1 MDERPVHDGQSGNSG
16 HAQQRALFETTS
28 ALAESSTL
36 EDAAPRML
44 KAVCEALG
52 WQYGAIWQVNRARDT
67 LRCVGTWGEPGLA
80 LAEFTAATRAHAF
93 ERGVGLP
100 GRVWESREPTWIRD
114 VTTDE
119 NFPRARA
126 AKQAGLHSAFALPIR
141 QGRRVSGVMEF
152 LSSDMFEPAP
162 ELLAMMT
169 TVCNQIGI
177 YVERK
182 WAGEDL
188 DRFFELSLDMFCVAT
203 FDGYFVRVN
212 PAWQTVLGFSE
223 EEMRAAPFMDF
234 VHPDDRAA
242 TIDAMSTLTT
252 GAKVIHFENR
262 YRAKDGTY
270 KRLEWNS
277 APFIHQG
284 LIYAVAR
291 DVTDRRAAQEALQ
304 QNTERLSQLVKE
316 LEVAR
321 ERAEQATVAKGEFLA
336 NMSHEIRTPMNAII
350 GMTDLTLQTRLTPQQ
365 REYIH
370 TARESAES
378 LMTIIDDILDVSK
391 IEARRLTLERAP
403 FHFRDTVEDSVKLL
417 APRADQKGLD
427 LSCRIA
433 PEVPDAL
440 IGDPGRLRQ
449 VILNLV
455 SNAIKFTDEGEVGV
469 NVSVDELGKD
479 DVRLRFTVRDT
490 GIGIAEDKQWEIFG
504 AFVQADTSTTRKYGG
519 TGLGLT
525 ISTQLVEMMDGRMWL
540 DSEVGKGTNFHFV
553 ARFGL
558 AHDMAGS
565 IVPAPTNLRDLH
577 VLVVDDNDTNRL
589 ILSEILASWQ
599 MRATSVH
606 SADAALESLRNAAE
620 QGDPFHLLLTDALMP
635 KTDGFGLAQQ
645 VARDNRFGRLKMIL
659 LTSAGAPVLKGRA
672 ANVFA
677 AKLAK
682 PVKQSDLLD
691 AIVTAFATTVSSRR
705 QRSKE
710 MQRSPDRSSKPLRVL
725 VAEDNPTNQALV
737 AALLKQKGHRV
748 TVVGNGRLAADRAV
762 LEPFD
767 LILMDVQMPEMGGLE
782 ATELIRDHERTA
794 GGHVPIVALTARAMA
809 GDREQCLAAGMDAY
823 VPKPLRSEDLF
834 AAIDSVVTQQ
844 RGPSVAATQLP
855 PDKIDRDV
863 LLEGF
868 GGRADLLKH
877 VVEVFLEDAPA
888 TLARLKQAIQAGNGT
903 EVAAIAHSLKGSVG
917 LFSQGQAFE
926 GIRRLEQVGK
936 SGDLSQ
942 AETTRA
948 EVEESVARLT
958 TELRA
963 LLDGL

>member
-1 MDERPVHDGQSGNSG
+1 
-16 HAQQRALFETTS
+16 
-28 ALAESSTL
+28 
-36 EDAAPRML
+36 
-44 KAVCEALG
+44 
-52 WQYGAIWQVNRARDT
+52 
-67 LRCVGTWGEPGLA
+67 
-80 LAEFTAATRAHAF
+80 
-93 ERGVGLP
+93 
-100 GRVWESREPTWIRD
+100 
-114 VTTDE
+114 
-119 NFPRARA
+119 
-126 AKQAGLHSAFALPIR
+126 
-141 QGRRVSGVMEF
+141 
-152 LSSDMFEPAP
+152 
-162 ELLAMMT
+162 
-169 TVCNQIGI
+169 
-177 YVERK
+177 
-182 WAGEDL
+182 
-188 DRFFELSLDMFCVAT
+188 MFCVAT

-223 EEMRAAPFMDF
+223 EEMRASPFMDF

-252 GAKVIHFENR
+252 GAKVIDFENR

-270 KRLEWNS
+270 KRLEWKS

-304 QNTERLSQLVKE
+304 QNAERLSQLVKE

-433 PEVPDAL
+433 PDVPEAL

-469 NVSVDELGKD
+469 NVSVDERGTD
-479 DVRLRFTVRDT
+479 DVRLRFTVKDT
-490 GIGIAEDKQWEIFG
+490 GIGIPEDKQWEIFG
-504 AFVQADTSTTRKYGG
+504 AFVQADTSTTRRYGG

-565 IVPAPTNLRDLH
+565 IVSAPTNLRDLH
-577 VLVVDDNDTNRL
+577 VLVVDDNDTNRF

-620 QGDPFHLLLTDALMP
+620 QGDPFQLLLTDALMP

-645 VARDNRFGRLKMIL
+645 VARDDRFGRLKMIL

-710 MQRSPDRSSKPLRVL
+710 MQRSADRSSRPLRVL

-748 TVVGNGRLAADRAV
+748 TIVGNGRLAADRAV

-767 LILMDVQMPEMGGLE
+767 LVLMDVQMPEMSGLE
-782 ATELIRDHERTA
+782 ATGLIRDHERTA

-823 VPKPLRSEDLF
+823 VPKPLRAEDLF
-834 AAIDSVVTQQ
+834 AAIDSVVAQQ
-844 RGPSVAATQLP
+844 REPFAAATRVL
-855 PDKIDRDV
+855 PDKVDRDV

-942 AETTRA
+942 AETMRA
-948 EVEESVARLT
+948 EVEDSVARLT